1 MVIVIFIIIFMQIF
15 VNQLVYIDRSP
26 VKNIC
31 PGSPQTQSTT
41 QITEYRKA
49 ATEQEYSHW
58 IVI

>member
-1 MVIVIFIIIFMQIF
+1 MVIVIFIIFMQIF
-15 VNQLVYIDRSP
+15 INQLVYIDRSP

-31 PGSPQTQSTT
+31 PGSLQTQSTT

-58 IVI
+58 IVT